1 MSPECM
7 LTPSECMSWNADP
20 WNTDSW
26 NADLRYAERDIR
38 HKDFN
43 KLTPCMV
50 VVPNTPVTN
59 IAGKKA

>member
-7 LTPSECMSWNADP
+7 LTPSECM
-20 WNTDSW
+20 SW

>member
-1 MSPECM
+1 
-7 LTPSECMSWNADP
+7 MSWNADP

-50 VVPNTPVTN
+50 VVPNTPVAN